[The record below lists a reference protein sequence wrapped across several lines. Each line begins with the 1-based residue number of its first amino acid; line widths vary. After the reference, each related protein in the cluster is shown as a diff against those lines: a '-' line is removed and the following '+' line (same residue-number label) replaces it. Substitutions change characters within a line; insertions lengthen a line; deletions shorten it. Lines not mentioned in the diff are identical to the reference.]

1 MGRYMKQFL
10 VTAITTLFFF
20 NLSAEQNTVEV
31 NYDFRYRYEYTDD
44 ESKAATR
51 RRNRIRARL
60 GVEYKPSD
68 KLKIKIRLATAEE
81 KSTSAN
87 QTLGHDF
94 SLSDIGMDQ
103 FYFDYAIDQ
112 NSKLVFGK
120 QPNPFFKSN
129 KSQVIFDNDF
139 NPEGMVYQFRKGMYF
154 STLGIFSYDKKP
166 SESVSIDGFQIG
178 LSNSFSDATSFKLA
192 LAQYKFDK
200 IKGRPAS
207 EITWNGKIFGNPAD
221 ANGNYL
227 NNFNVTNI
235 SAEIKTTIGTQSI
248 PSLFF
253 IDIVNNKDAKDH
265 ERGFQAGIKLNFNKL
280 WKVTYLYKD
289 VEKNAV
295 FGALVDSTFGGGGSG
310 HKGHQMTISYPLSK
324 KLTFDFTWFDNK
336 KKMEFDYQK
345 ALLDFKYKL

>member
-20 NLSAEQNTVEV
+20 NLSAEQNAVEV

-120 QPNPFFKSN
+120 QTNPFFKSN

-253 IDIVNNKDAKDH
+253 IDILNNKDAKDH

>member
-60 GVEYKPSD
+60 GVEYKPTE
-68 KLKIKIRLATAEE
+68 KLEIKIRLATAEE

>member
-20 NLSAEQNTVEV
+20 NLSAEQNAVEV

-60 GVEYKPSD
+60 GVEYKPTE
-68 KLKIKIRLATAEE
+68 KLEIKIRLATAEE

-207 EITWNGKIFGNPAD
+207 EITWNGKIFGNPED